1 VRWTPHELGVYN
13 VDVQYG
19 HSLVVGSP
27 FACKVFDL
35 NKVVILHDQHH
46 DALDDSDDVVFY
58 GTYVVLRFMPGFK
71 LSDGFLIRS
80 VISLFRCILISYL
93 YLLRFNYLILKLLVI
108 LCTKSTSMMVVVVV
122 IISIIIIVVNY
133 FKKTVSEKQL
143 YKLYISKTNLSRFK
157 TARLV
162 AALVLSCL
170 DYCNAMLAGL
180 PASTLAP
187 FQRVLHAAARTVLD
201 LKPRVTPALRELH
214 WLPVAERIQC
224 KLCLLVHKSL
234 LGHMPEYIS
243 DVMTLVANIPGRYTL
258 RASSYGNLV
267 VPRTCRRIGDK
278 AFSVAAPRAWN
289 RLPTELKLLQSTDSF
304 RRDPNKFL
312 FHSVYG
318 HQGTG

>member
-1 VRWTPHELGVYN
+1 MRWTPHELGVYN

-58 GTYVVLRFMPGFK
+58 GTYVVLRFMPGFE

-133 FKKTVSEKQL
+133 FKKQ
-143 YKLYISKTNLSRFK
+143 
-157 TARLV
+157 
-162 AALVLSCL
+162 
-170 DYCNAMLAGL
+170 
-180 PASTLAP
+180 
-187 FQRVLHAAARTVLD
+187 FQKNNYT
-201 LKPRVTPALRELH
+201 
-214 WLPVAERIQC
+214 
-224 KLCLLVHKSL
+224 S
-234 LGHMPEYIS
+234 Y
-243 DVMTLVANIPGRYTL
+243 TLVR
-258 RASSYGNLV
+258 
-267 VPRTCRRIGDK
+267 RT
-278 AFSVAAPRAWN
+278 
-289 RLPTELKLLQSTDSF
+289 
-304 RRDPNKFL
+304 FL
-312 FHSVYG
+312 GSR
-318 HQGTG
+318 QQD